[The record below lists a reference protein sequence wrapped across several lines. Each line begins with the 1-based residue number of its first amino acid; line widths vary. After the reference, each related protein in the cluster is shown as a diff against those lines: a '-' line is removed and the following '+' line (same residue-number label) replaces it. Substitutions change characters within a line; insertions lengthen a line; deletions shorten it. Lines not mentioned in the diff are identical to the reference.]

1 MNLAQRVSG
10 DVESG
15 QTHAAR
21 HGQRG
26 PRYLLPSPSPAP
38 YTVNPSPYSAPYTLN
53 PTPYTLHPTPCTL
66 NSTLYILHCPTP
78 YTRAARHGQR
88 GRRHVCGRFVWGDVS
103 CVTFSMHTRARAHT
117 HTHTYT
123 HTGLRTN
130 VLRLCDVLVQIFE
143 IVQMNG

>member
-38 YTVNPSPYSAPYTLN
+38 YTVNPSPYSAPYTLH
-53 PTPYTLHPTPCTL
+53 PTPYTLHPKLYTL
-66 NSTLYILHCPTP
+66 HPTLPYALHARCSSWA
-78 YTRAARHGQR
+78 TRAPP
-88 GRRHVCGRFVWGDVS
+88 CMWS
-103 CVTFSMHTRARAHT
+103 ICVGGCELCNFLHAHTRART
-117 HTHTYT
+117 HTHAHIHT
-123 HTGLRTN
+123 H
-130 VLRLCDVLVQIFE
+130 RLTHQCTATMRRSGTKF
-143 IVQMNG
+143 